1 VHPQRRHREVAVRAQ
16 PLERLDRLGRELPA
30 AERPALGA
38 RVVDRAQE
46 RGLAQALDALV
57 STAQTAC

>member
-1 VHPQRRHREVAVRAQ
+1 VHPQRRHREVAVLVQR
-16 PLERLDRLGRELPA
+16 LERFDRVGRELTA
-30 AERPALGA
+30 DLRAALGA